1 MKLVQFEK
9 EDLETYMRLATEFH
23 SGPATFTPPNEAVFK
38 RNFEHIIEQETAYGF
53 FIYHDDHLAGYA
65 LCSEMFSTE
74 VGGMSL
80 WLEEISVHEDFQGQG
95 LGSQTIGM
103 IIDAFP
109 NIKRFR
115 LEVAPSNDMAIKLYE
130 KLGYHFLKYE
140 QMVYDRK

>member
-1 MKLVQFEK
+1 
-9 EDLETYMRLATEFH
+9 
-23 SGPATFTPPNEAVFK
+23 
-38 RNFEHIIEQETAYGF
+38 
-53 FIYHDDHLAGYA
+53 
-65 LCSEMFSTE
+65 
-74 VGGMSL
+74 
-80 WLEEISVHEDFQGQG
+80 
-95 LGSQTIGM
+95 M